1 MTEPQ
6 LVIRRSPSTVIQ
18 GTREQIAAEL
28 EKLGNDLDELTLIV
42 PGKQVETNGSAPP
55 HKRKSFDEVFG
66 PLQKGFEESGMT
78 DNELGEFIDTEI
90 ATYRAER
97 RGKGQS

>member
-1 MTEPQ
+1 MAEPQ
-6 LVIRRSPSTVIQ
+6 IVIRCGPSTVIQ

-28 EKLGNDLDELTLIV
+28 GKIGNDLEELTLIV
-42 PGKQVETNGSAPP
+42 PGKQVVNNGAPP
-55 HKRKSFDEVFG
+55 LHNQQLFDEVFG

-78 DNELGEFIDTEI
+78 DDELGEFIDAEI

-97 RGKGQS
+97 RAKEPS